1 MVLSDISIK
10 RPVFATVMSLILVIF
25 GLFAFDRLAIRE
37 YPDIDPPKVS
47 VITLYKGASAQIVET
62 QVTQLIEAA
71 IAGIEGIRQVT
82 SKSREERSQ
91 VDIEFTLSRDI
102 DDSANDVRDKV
113 SAIIGQLPIDVETPI
128 VSKVEGDASP
138 MLWIALS
145 SDEWDAVQLS
155 DYSDRF
161 LVDRLSVVPGVAAV
175 IIGGERRPAMR
186 IWLDRRSMAARGL
199 TVQDVEEALLAQN
212 VELPSG
218 RIEST
223 LREFTVRTD
232 SGLIT
237 PAEFSELVLKEKDGY
252 LVRLGEVAEVELGTE
267 EMRYE
272 VRANGEAAIG
282 LGVIKQSKANELAIA
297 EGIYAELERI
307 TPALPRQIRMWVA
320 YDKSR
325 FVDASIGEVFHA
337 LGVALCLVIGVIF
350 VFLRSLRATI
360 IPAIAIPVSLT
371 ASFMVLAAMGY
382 SLNVLTLLAYVL
394 AVGLVVDDAIVVLE
408 NIHRRIEAGEPVL
421 LAAVRGARQI
431 GFAVIA
437 TTIALVAVFVPIS
450 LMTGNTGRLFSEFG
464 VSVAAAVIFSGF
476 VALTLTPMMCSK
488 LLRPKD
494 GEGGF
499 YLATERYFVA
509 LSRAYAFL
517 LRGALSAPVLIL
529 AAGVVLSCVAY
540 GLYQEIKQEFA
551 PTEDRG
557 VFLVVL
563 KAPEGATIDYTLSY
577 LQESEKLIQ
586 PLLDNGEAETVF
598 GVVAPGLS
606 RPSPV
611 NFAIAFVVLKPWSE
625 RERSQQVIVKE
636 MFPKLLAIPGANVF
650 AINPPSLNQPG
661 RKTPVQFVI
670 GGPSYG
676 MLREWSRIVL
686 EGARENPH
694 LLSVDSDFKETKPEL
709 RVDIDRN
716 RAADL
721 GVSIQA
727 IGRTLEV
734 MLGARFVTTFNDRGV
749 QYNVVL
755 QARSED
761 RLTPRDMTNIYVRSE
776 SQDQLIPLSSLVT
789 LRETAGAKELNRFDR
804 MRSVTISASL
814 GPDYSLGEALEYL
827 DQLAKERLPGE
838 ARISYSGQSREF
850 RDSSESLA
858 TTFFLAILIIF
869 LVLGAQFESFIHPFI
884 ILLSVPLAITGALGT
899 LLLTGITLNIYSQI
913 GMVMLIGLVA
923 KNGILIVEFANQLR
937 EQGASVRDAVEKASE
952 ARLRPIL
959 MTAIATVFGAIPIA
973 LATGAGAESRSS
985 IGWVIIGGVSF
996 STVLSLFIIPV
1007 LYFLLARLTK
1017 PSSYVADRLRNLE
1030 QEHSVSVG
1038 GGEYSSTVGIPLRST
1053 N

>member
-10 RPVFATVMSLILVIF
+10 RPVFATVVSLILVIF
-25 GLFAFDRLAIRE
+25 GVFAFDRLAIRE
-37 YPDIDPPKVS
+37 YPDIDAPKVS
-47 VITLYKGASAQIVET
+47 IITLYKGAPAQIVET

-91 VDIEFTLSRDI
+91 VDIEFTLRRNV
-102 DDSANDVRDKV
+102 DDAANDVRDKV
-113 SAIIGQLPIDVETPI
+113 SAIIGKLPIDVETPI

-138 MLWIALS
+138 MLWVALS
-145 SDEWDAVQLS
+145 SDEWNAVQLS

-175 IIGGERRPAMR
+175 IIGGERKPAMR
-186 IWLDRRSMAARGL
+186 VWLDRRAMAARGL
-199 TVQDVEEALLAQN
+199 TVQDIEEALLAQN

-232 SGLIT
+232 SGLVT
-237 PAEFSELVLKEKDGY
+237 PEEFSSLVIKEKDDY
-252 LVRLGEVAEVELGTE
+252 LIRLGEVSEVVLGTE

-282 LGVIKQSKANELAIA
+282 LGVIKQSKANELEIA
-297 EGIYAELERI
+297 EGIYIELERI
-307 TPALPRQIRMWVA
+307 KPALPEQIHMWVA

-325 FVDASIGEVFHA
+325 FVDASINEVFHA
-337 LGVALCLVIGVIF
+337 LGIALCLVVGVIF
-350 VFLRSLRATI
+350 LFLRSLRATL

-371 ASFMVLAAMGY
+371 ASFMVVAAMGY

-408 NIHRRIEAGEPVL
+408 NIHRRIESGEPVL

-437 TTIALVAVFVPIS
+437 TTLALVAVFVPIS
-450 LMTGNTGRLFSEFG
+450 LMSGNTGRLFSEFG

-488 LLRPKD
+488 LLKPKD
-494 GEGGF
+494 DEGVF
-499 YLATERYFVA
+499 YRVTEKFFIA
-509 LSRAYAFL
+509 LNRAYSFL
-517 LRGALSAPVLIL
+517 LRGALSLPA
-529 AAGVVLSCVAY
+529 VVLAIGVALSCAAY
-540 GLYQEIKQEFA
+540 GFYQGIKQEFA

-563 KAPEGATIDYTLSY
+563 KAPEGATIDYTLAY
-577 LQESEKLIQ
+577 LEESEKLIQ

-625 RERSQQVIVKE
+625 RERSQQSIVKE
-636 MFPKLLAIPGANVF
+636 MFPKLLSIPGANVF

-661 RKTPVQFVI
+661 RKSPVQFVI
-670 GGPSYG
+670 GGPSYD
-676 MLREWSRIVL
+676 MLREWSQVIVN
-686 EGARENPH
+686 GARENPR

-721 GVSIQA
+721 GVSIQV

-734 MLGARFVTTFNDRGV
+734 MLGSRFVTTFNDRGV

-755 QARSED
+755 QARDED
-761 RLTPRDMTNIYVRSE
+761 RLTPRDLTNIYVRSE
-776 SQDQLIPLSSLVT
+776 TQDQLVPLSNLVT
-789 LRETAGAKELNRFDR
+789 LREMAGAKELNRFDR

-814 GPDYSLGEALEYL
+814 GPDYSLGEALDYL
-827 DQLAKERLPGE
+827 DGLAKERLPGE
-838 ARISYSGQSREF
+838 ARISYAGQSREF
-850 RDSSESLA
+850 RDSSASLLM
-858 TTFFLAILIIF
+858 TFMLALLIIY
-869 LVLGAQFESFIHPFI
+869 LVLGAQFESFVHPFI
-884 ILLSVPLAITGALGT
+884 ILLSVPLAVTGALGT

-913 GMVMLIGLVA
+913 GMIMLIGLVS
-923 KNGILIVEFANQLR
+923 KNGILIVEFSNQLR
-937 EQGASVRDAVEKASE
+937 EQGASVREAVQKASE

-959 MTAIATVFGAIPIA
+959 MTAIATVFGAVPIA
-973 LATGAGAESRSS
+973 LATGAGAESRTS

-996 STVLSLFIIPV
+996 STLLSLFLVPA
-1007 LYFLLARLTK
+1007 LYLLLARLTK
-1017 PSSYVADRLRNLE
+1017 PSSYVADRLRDLE
-1030 QEHSVSVG
+1030 EEHSIVG
-1038 GGEYSSTVGIPLRST
+1038 GRARSAPVIEIPAPSTG
-1053 N
+1053 